1 MATTTN
7 FGWATPND
15 TDFVKDGAAA
25 IRTLGSSI
33 DTSFV
38 DLKGGTTGQILSK
51 ASATDLDYTWITND
65 VGDITGVTAGTG
77 LSGGGTSGAV
87 TLSIDTGTT
96 VDLSTAQTLTN
107 KTLTSPVLTTPT
119 ISTIDAKGDLLAGT
133 ADNTIGRR
141 SIGANGTV
149 LTADSAE
156 ATGMKWATPAATA
169 SGLTFIKSQTIGSGV
184 NTVTVTDAFSATYDN
199 YLISVINSDGSA
211 DGMEL
216 RFRLGATTTN
226 YYSSFYLDR
235 ATTATAST
243 LRVSNGS
250 AWTPGLF
257 SNTDDSTLN
266 MDVYAPYLTKRTAFT
281 AMAQAN
287 QFAGWSGGQLQD
299 TTSYTAFTILLV
311 DPGAATFSGGTIR
324 VYGYQNS

>member
-87 TLSIDTGTT
+87 TLSIDTATT

-156 ATGMKWATPAATA
+156 ATGLKWATPASSA
-169 SGLTFIKSQTIGSGV
+169 LTFIKSQTIGSLV
-184 NTVTVTDAFSATYDN
+184 SSVTVSSAFSATYDN
-199 YLISVINSDGSA
+199 YLVTISNTDGSSDGASVYT
-211 DGMEL
+211 
-216 RFRLGATTTN
+216 RLGSTTTN
-226 YYSSFYLDR
+226 YYGSFYVDR
-235 ATTATAST
+235 ATTGTAST
-243 LRVSNGS
+243 VRQSNGDGFPIG
-250 AWTPGLF
+250 AATT
-257 SNTDDSTLN
+257 NDDSFISMTISSPFLSARSAIN
-266 MDVYAPYLTKRTAFT
+266 GLAA
-281 AMAQAN
+281 
-287 QFAGWSGGQLQD
+287 AGQYSGWFGGVLQD
-299 TTSYTAFTILLV
+299 TTSYTAFTVFLTG
-311 DPGAATFSGGTIR
+311 GATISGGTIR